1 MAGVGE
7 SSLGVCQGKQVPQSP
22 FGGCLGGFQPAKAR
36 FLGLFRPTA
45 PVPGRPWPQGPVP
58 LTLAR
63 VASCAPYLGQ
73 SHPYATKWL
82 PFAEHAKRGEPAQ
95 VALKHFKV
103 GSSGKF
109 RWVPVVR

>member
-63 VASCAPYLGQ
+63 VASCAPTWASLIHMQPSGCL
-73 SHPYATKWL
+73 SRNTL
-82 PFAEHAKRGEPAQ
+82 NGGNRRRSRSNI
-95 VALKHFKV
+95 LK
-103 GSSGKF
+103 
-109 RWVPVVR
+109 